1 MSHPL
6 ARGIPLWGMTAYRLR
21 VPNVHV
27 VVLDPRF
34 APRDQIAWA
43 FTGEHDAQAVAGF
56 LNARLGGGETIAWVE
71 LVRLEHTL
79 SETVLRY
86 VDCWADV
93 ADEILQA
100 DD

>member
-1 MSHPL
+1 
-6 ARGIPLWGMTAYRLR
+6 MTTYR
-21 VPNVHV
+21 PEMASVHV

-34 APRDQIAWA
+34 APRDQVAWA
-43 FTGEHDAQAVAGF
+43 FTADHDAQAVAGF

-71 LVRLEHTL
+71 IVRLERGL
-79 SETVLRY
+79 SERVLRY

-93 ADEILQA
+93 ANEIHA

>member
-1 MSHPL
+1 MAS
-6 ARGIPLWGMTAYRLR
+6 
-21 VPNVHV
+21 VHV
-27 VVLDPRF
+27 VILDPRF

-43 FTGEHDAQAVAGF
+43 FTADDDAQAVAGF

-71 LVRLEHTL
+71 LVRLERTL
-79 SETVLRY
+79 SERVLRY

-93 ADEILQA
+93 ANEIRA

>member
-1 MSHPL
+1 MAS
-6 ARGIPLWGMTAYRLR
+6 
-21 VPNVHV
+21 VHV

-43 FTGEHDAQAVAGF
+43 FTADDDAQAVAGF
-56 LNARLGGGETIAWVE
+56 LNARLGGGETIARVE
-71 LVRLEHTL
+71 LVRLERTL
-79 SETVLRY
+79 SERVLRY

-93 ADEILQA
+93 ANEIRA

>member
-1 MSHPL
+1 VAS
-6 ARGIPLWGMTAYRLR
+6 
-21 VPNVHV
+21 VHV

-43 FTGEHDAQAVAGF
+43 FTADDEAQAVAGF

-71 LVRLEHTL
+71 LVRLERTL
-79 SETVLRY
+79 SERVLRY

-93 ADEILQA
+93 ANEIRA